1 MAERYKKR
9 GDRTNEGNGATPSK
23 KRTATGSAVK
33 HRSGAQGGAPAM
45 PDETAF
51 SAGCQ
56 GMNHKDRL
64 VSH

>member
-45 PDETAF
+45 PDEN
-51 SAGCQ
+51 GIQRRLPRYEPQ
-56 GMNHKDRL
+56 GS
-64 VSH
+64 VG